1 MSENRQPVI
10 YLDKPA
16 AEWEDAYPVGGGSV
30 GGMLF
35 GGTDRERL
43 QLNEESIWSGSV
55 RDTTVPGFR
64 EKLDAVR
71 ALLLEGRG
79 VDADELA
86 SESMQGCFDRVKSYE
101 TAGDIYVTVSG
112 EGDVADYR
120 RELLLDDGVA
130 VVTYKKGGVS
140 YKRECFAS
148 YPSRLVA
155 IRFTSDAPANYT
167 VSYSRVNLTS
177 MSMYRSGFT
186 AIGETAYGS
195 HGFAVAARVATD
207 GKPTVNGGA
216 INVAGAN
223 SLTIFVA
230 MATQYSHGD
239 GYDKVA
245 AETLLAANRGWD
257 ALLAEHIADHSP
269 LMKRSRISFKSDP
282 ALDALPMSE
291 RLARLR
297 NDENARDDGIAPIYF
312 EFGKYL
318 MIGSSRPGTLPA
330 NLQGVWNDRLEA
342 PWNADYHTNI
352 NLQMNYWHVEVANIG
367 ECLLPLADYCNKNLL
382 ESGRKTAR
390 VDYGVGGSVTHHLSD
405 IYGFTT
411 PADGLWG
418 LWPLG
423 GAWLCFNLW
432 EHFLYTNDREYLKS
446 VYEFI
451 RDSAIF
457 FMEYMYYDAK
467 NDRYLSGPSTSP
479 ENRYFE
485 DSSHKKAVSLCMSPT
500 MDIEII
506 GGLLKIYASV
516 EDMLGIDPELAAKA
530 REIGAKLPPLQIG
543 KHGQLME
550 WMEDYDEPE
559 PGHRHISHAFA
570 LYPDN
575 AITPDTPEYF
585 AAIRKT
591 LERRLSFG
599 GGHTG
604 WSRAWLI
611 NLFARLRDGEDAY
624 KNIHALFCRSTRIN
638 LFDVHPPF
646 QIDGNFGGAAGIAET
661 LMQSHDGA
669 ITILPAVPA
678 DMPDGSFTGLR
689 ARGGL
694 EVSAQ
699 WSHGRVERVAL
710 KRVCGDGDSEVIVR
724 FPNGR
729 GEARVK
735 VQTGA
740 TVELTPA

>member
-79 VDADELA
+79 ADADELA

-130 VVTYKKGGVS
+130 SVTYKGRVRI
-140 YKRECFAS
+140 KRECFAS

-223 SLTIFVA
+223 FLTIFVA

-382 ESGRKTAR
+382 ESGRKRRESIRRRRFGTHICPTSTFSRRPPTGSGGCAAR
-390 VDYGVGGSVTHHLSD
+390 RSVASASSVGAFL
-405 IYGFTT
+405 IYKR
-411 PADGLWG
+411 
-418 LWPLG
+418 
-423 GAWLCFNLW
+423 
-432 EHFLYTNDREYLKS
+432 REYLNRFTNLSATGDLLHGYMFTTRERPLS
-446 VYEFI
+446 V
-451 RDSAIF
+451 
-457 FMEYMYYDAK
+457 
-467 NDRYLSGPSTSP
+467 GPSTSP
-479 ENRYFE
+479 KTATSRIRRIKRRSAYACRRRWTSRSSE
-485 DSSHKKAVSLCMSPT
+485 DC
-500 MDIEII
+500 
-506 GGLLKIYASV
+506 LKFMHPS
-516 EDMLGIDPELAAKA
+516 
-530 REIGAKLPPLQIG
+530 
-543 KHGQLME
+543 
-550 WMEDYDEPE
+550 
-559 PGHRHISHAFA
+559 
-570 LYPDN
+570 
-575 AITPDTPEYF
+575 
-585 AAIRKT
+585 KT
-591 LERRLSFG
+591 CSG
-599 GGHTG
+599 
-604 WSRAWLI
+604 
-611 NLFARLRDGEDAY
+611 
-624 KNIHALFCRSTRIN
+624 
-638 LFDVHPPF
+638 
-646 QIDGNFGGAAGIAET
+646 
-661 LMQSHDGA
+661 
-669 ITILPAVPA
+669 
-678 DMPDGSFTGLR
+678 
-689 ARGGL
+689 
-694 EVSAQ
+694 
-699 WSHGRVERVAL
+699 
-710 KRVCGDGDSEVIVR
+710 
-724 FPNGR
+724 
-729 GEARVK
+729 
-735 VQTGA
+735 
-740 TVELTPA
+740 